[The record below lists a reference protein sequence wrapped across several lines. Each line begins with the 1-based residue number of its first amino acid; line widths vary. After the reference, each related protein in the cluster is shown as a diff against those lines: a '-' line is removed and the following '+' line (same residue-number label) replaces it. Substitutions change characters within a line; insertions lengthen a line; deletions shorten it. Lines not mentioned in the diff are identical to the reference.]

1 MSGSTSEYAILKG
14 YYTQVPFPRF
24 QSCLLDDPLQLTEQ
38 SHRNHWKMTEQFIYV
53 VEDRTVNRTGT
64 WAEELYYI
72 LCCMYTDKEE
82 EMKPC
87 QN

>member
-1 MSGSTSEYAILKG
+1 
-14 YYTQVPFPRF
+14 
-24 QSCLLDDPLQLTEQ
+24 
-38 SHRNHWKMTEQFIYV
+38 MTEQFIYV

-64 WAEELYYI
+64 WAEELYNI
-72 LCCMYTDKEE
+72 LCCMYADKEE